1 MLPIELLHGVTF
13 GLAWAAG
20 TINCSRISPQGLETT
35 TQAIFQV
42 GRAFLVTAPV
52 RPVQPCSSAVCGR
65 QCSAAW
71 ASGWAA

>member
-42 GRAFLVTAPV
+42 RRAACLPWHASLQSCSNAVQHTA
-52 RPVQPCSSAVCGR
+52 S
-65 QCSAAW
+65 
-71 ASGWAA
+71 

>member
-20 TINCSRISPQGLETT
+20 TINCARISPPGLETV

-42 GRAFLVTAPV
+42 SPLARVSAHASCFFPV
-52 RPVQPCSSAVCGR
+52 EV
-65 QCSAAW
+65 
-71 ASGWAA
+71 

>member
-20 TINCSRISPQGLETT
+20 TVNVAKISPPGLETT

-42 GRAFLVTAPV
+42 WRT
-52 RPVQPCSSAVCGR
+52 S
-65 QCSAAW
+65 
-71 ASGWAA
+71 

>member
-20 TINCSRISPQGLETT
+20 TSCCAQISPPGLETT

-42 GRAFLVTAPV
+42 GRTA
-52 RPVQPCSSAVCGR
+52 RR
-65 QCSAAW
+65 
-71 ASGWAA
+71 